1 MNQVKIKTTGDEE
14 TAKSG
19 SWVLCSHKHWIHW
32 NSGTALNGEKD
43 REPEAYVFNEPEKMY
58 TPITRH
64 STTGIST
71 GRFYKHCSAK

>member
-19 SWVLCSHKHWIHW
+19 SCSHKHWISW
-32 NSGTALNGEKD
+32 NSGTASNGKKD

-58 TPITRH
+58 TPVT
-64 STTGIST
+64 
-71 GRFYKHCSAK
+71 